1 MAENRTGKRFDRFS
15 LVAGLVVSS
24 LVAALYLKM
33 FHEVVRTELTSVGTG
48 LFYNQ
53 FTPHFLIR
61 LCILFLLCL
70 LVFSLLLFP
79 GRCLLRLAH

>member
-1 MAENRTGKRFDRFS
+1 MGKRFDMFF

-24 LVAALYLKM
+24 LVAALYLEM
-33 FHEVVRTELTSVGTG
+33 FHELVRTERTSVGNG

-61 LCILFLLCL
+61 LCILFLLLL

-79 GRCLLRLAH
+79 AGVC